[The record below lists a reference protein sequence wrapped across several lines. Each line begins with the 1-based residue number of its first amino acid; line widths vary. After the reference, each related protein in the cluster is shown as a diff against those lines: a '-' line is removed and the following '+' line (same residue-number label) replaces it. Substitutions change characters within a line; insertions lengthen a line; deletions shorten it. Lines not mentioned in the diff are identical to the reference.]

1 MPVQY
6 ALIGNN
12 ASILVSPF
20 MKYGS
25 LINVCNKVRQ
35 TTNKN
40 IAEPVVMLLA
50 MQLLSIVDHLHACKI
65 IHADIK
71 PDNILLVQR
80 LVGTPEM

>member
-1 MPVQY
+1 MPVNY

-12 ASILVSPF
+12 ASILVSPY

-25 LINVCNKVRQ
+25 LLHVCNHIRQ
-35 TTNKN
+35 KTSKN
-40 IAEPVVMLLA
+40 IAEPVVMLLG

-71 PDNILLVQR
+71 PDNILMVNR
-80 LVGTPEM
+80 

>member
-1 MPVQY
+1 MPVNY

-12 ASILVSPF
+12 ASILVSPY

-25 LINVCNKVRQ
+25 LLSVCNKIRQ
-35 TTNKN
+35 NTSKN

-50 MQLLSIVDHLHACKI
+50 MQMLLIVDHLHACKI

-71 PDNILLVQR
+71 PDNILLMKR
-80 LVGTPEM
+80 